1 MALWVTHLMIA
12 DRVLT
17 KLSHL
22 DARGFCVGSIAP
34 DCNQENESWTEFT
47 PPREVTHWM
56 NGEAKDNSDADRFLD
71 AYFLKRIYQ
80 INTKEEYAFLLG
92 YYAHLIADAMYIEFV
107 ADNSRIKAVWQRILA
122 NEETR
127 KRAQGL
133 ECTWKNIRA
142 ILPKE
147 VRFGEIGA
155 IERKYLDQHMDSG
168 FMKYILPLS
177 DFPDYIDYLPKG
189 SIKRKI
195 GVMGVI
201 PKPLK
206 DGESLIGITEEEL
219 FDFCERAA
227 ESVIQ
232 KIRVAEKT
240 GGKPCFPK

>member
-12 DRVLT
+12 DRVLER
-17 KLSHL
+17 LWHL

-56 NGEAKDNSDADRFLD
+56 NGETKDEDDCDRFLN
-71 AYFLKRIYQ
+71 AYFLKRIDK
-80 INTKEEYAFLLG
+80 IASKEEYAFLLG
-92 YYAHLIADAMYIEFV
+92 YYAHLITDAMYIEFLTD
-107 ADNSRIKAVWQRILA
+107 DNRVKAVWQRILA

-133 ECTWKNIRA
+133 ECAWKNIRA

-155 IERKYLDQHMDSG
+155 IERKYLDQRPDSG
-168 FMKYILPLS
+168 FLKHILPLV

-189 SIKRKI
+189 AIKRKI

-206 DGESLIGITEEEL
+206 DGEGFIGITQEEL
-219 FDFCERAA
+219 FAFCEWAA
-227 ESVIQ
+227 QCVIQ
-232 KIRVAEKT
+232 KIRAAETT
-240 GGKPCFPK
+240 GGKTCFEK